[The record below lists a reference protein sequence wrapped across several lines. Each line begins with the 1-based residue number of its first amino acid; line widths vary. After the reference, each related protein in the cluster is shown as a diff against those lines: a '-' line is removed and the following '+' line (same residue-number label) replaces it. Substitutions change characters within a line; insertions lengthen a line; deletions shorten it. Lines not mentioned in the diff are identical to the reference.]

1 MKQIVFTLFML
12 LGLSHVAS
20 AQSDRIKEAMEK
32 KYGADGLA
40 KLSEMMNKELLQA
53 EFEDKYEFDLS
64 MKMRITGYKNGSKSD
79 ESYFDYFLNTDKPYF
94 AVKTKDQNKQNREVL
109 VVYDMDKDAMLVLQ
123 TAEKSGTAINFN
135 LNKLMSSGLIDEN
148 STKEG
153 KIDCKKSG
161 KTKTISGYPCQEFI
175 CVDAESNTRTEV
187 WFTDKIQ
194 IDITSRNEGN
204 QWAKMFGTLPDFKG
218 MMIEGYVYKNEQ
230 LEGKM
235 EVLSINEKEKTTI
248 NTKEYS
254 INGVTGK

>member
-1 MKQIVFTLFML
+1 
-12 LGLSHVAS
+12 
-20 AQSDRIKEAMEK
+20 
-32 KYGADGLA
+32 
-40 KLSEMMNKELLQA
+40 
-53 EFEDKYEFDLS
+53 
-64 MKMRITGYKNGSKSD
+64 
-79 ESYFDYFLNTDKPYF
+79 
-94 AVKTKDQNKQNREVL
+94 
-109 VVYDMDKDAMLVLQ
+109 VLQ

-175 CVDAESNTRTEV
+175 CVDVESNTRTEV